1 MNVYEKLQ
9 KARVELQSLNLKKT
23 GNNKF
28 AGYQYYEL
36 ADFLPSI
43 NKIMLDL
50 KLSSYVKFTQDLA
63 ILHIVNSETTD
74 EIIEFTSTIADAQLK
89 GCHPVQNLGAVQTY
103 IRRYLYTNAFEIVE
117 SDALDLTTGKEDKK
131 QQSKTET
138 KTDKPQQTESTQLNE
153 AQIKRLYAKAYQKG
167 YMDQDVKKAAFSKFG
182 VNELK
187 KLTKEQYDIMC
198 NGYDK
203 AEPKKQGGV

>member
-9 KARVELQSLNLKKT
+9 KARVDLQAMNLKKT

-36 ADFLPSI
+36 ADFLPAV

-50 KLSSYVKFTQDLA
+50 KLSSSVRFTQDLA
-63 ILHIVNSETTD
+63 TLTITNSEKTD
-74 EIIEFTSTIADAQLK
+74 ETIEFTSTIADAQLK

-117 SDALDLTTGKEDKK
+117 SDVLDLTTGKDTEDKK
-131 QQSKTET
+131 QSNQ
-138 KTDKPQQTESTQLNE
+138 KPKGNSEEKISE
-153 AQIKRLYAKAYQKG
+153 AQQKRLFAIAKNNAEL
-167 YMDQDVKKAAFSKFG
+167 VKE
-182 VNELK
+182 VLLK
-187 KLTKEQYDIMC
+187 HKYYKSSDIKKSEYEAIC
-198 NGYDK
+198 
-203 AEPKKQGGV
+203 AEIEGALK